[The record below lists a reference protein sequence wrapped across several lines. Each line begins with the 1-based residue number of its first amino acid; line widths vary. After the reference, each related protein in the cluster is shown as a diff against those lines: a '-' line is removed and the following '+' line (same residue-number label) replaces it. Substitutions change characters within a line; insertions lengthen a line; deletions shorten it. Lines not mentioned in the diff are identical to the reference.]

1 MTNRYANY
9 TYENILAAALARV
22 PNTLDKRQGSIIYDA
37 LAPACYLMAEVFM
50 EMAELLDAT
59 FADTSTGE
67 YLSLRTAEMGVNRQ
81 AATKAIRKGEFNTAV
96 AIGAR
101 FSINDATFIVTE
113 NLTGTDRKL
122 ECEQA
127 GAIGNAYTGALIP
140 IDYISGLTTAN
151 LTDVLIPGE
160 DEESDEALRLR
171 YFENLASQAF
181 GGNIADYKT
190 KTKALAGVGGCK
202 VYPVWAGG
210 GTVKLVITDSNHL
223 VPSTEVV
230 DSVQEAI
237 DPIAM
242 GGNGLGIAPIG
253 HVVTV
258 AAATGITVNVGVSV
272 TLEIGYTW
280 LDVEPYVEAAI
291 EAYLASLRAVWDQST
306 ATTVRISQ
314 IESAILQVT
323 GIVDITGT
331 TLNTVAANLV
341 LNSPEI
347 PLLGTVT
354 NS

>member
-1 MTNRYANY
+1 MTDRYANY

-22 PNTLDKRQGSIIYDA
+22 PNTLDKRPGSIIYDA

-50 EMAELLDAT
+50 QMAELFDAT

-67 YLSLRTAEMGVNRQ
+67 YLSLRTSEMGVTRQ
-81 AATKAIRKGEFNTAV
+81 PATKATRKGEFNLVVAV
-96 AIGAR
+96 GTR
-101 FSINDATFIVTE
+101 FGINDATFIVTQ
-113 NLTGTDRKL
+113 NLTGFDSEL

-127 GAIGNAYTGALIP
+127 GVIGNAYTGALIP

-151 LTDVLIPGE
+151 LTDVIIPGE
-160 DEESDEALRLR
+160 DEESDDALRLR

-202 VYPVWAGG
+202 VYPVWNGG
-210 GTVKLVITDSNHL
+210 GTVKLVITDSTGL
-223 VPSTEVV
+223 VPSPAVV
-230 DSVQEAI
+230 SSVQEAI
-237 DPIAM
+237 DPVAM
-242 GGNGLGIAPIG
+242 AGNGLGIAPIG

-272 TLEIGYTW
+272 TLEIGYIW
-280 LDVEPYVEAAI
+280 VDVEPYVEAAI
-291 EAYLASLRAVWDQST
+291 ETYLATLRSTWDQET
-306 ATTVRISQ
+306 VTTVRISQ

-323 GIVDITGT
+323 GILDITGT
-331 TLNTVAANLV
+331 TLNTVASNLV

-347 PLLGTVT
+347 PLLGAVT